1 MSRTVMQAKR
11 LLHLL
16 HHLSLHLGLLLL
28 ETH

>member
-1 MSRTVMQAKR
+1 MQAKR
-11 LLHLL
+11 LRHLL